1 MEKEV
6 PGMFYDVFDQVS
18 RIYVITKFW
27 MIN

>member
-6 PGMFYDVFDQVS
+6 PGMFYDVFDHVS